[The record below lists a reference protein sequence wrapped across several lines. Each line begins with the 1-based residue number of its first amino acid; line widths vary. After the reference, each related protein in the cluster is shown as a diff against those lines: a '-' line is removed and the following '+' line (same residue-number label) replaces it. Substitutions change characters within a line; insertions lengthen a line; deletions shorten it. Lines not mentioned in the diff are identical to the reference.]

1 MKKCLIVDDSKVVR
15 KVVRKIVENLGF
27 QADEACDGSEALT
40 KTQETQFDLIMLD
53 WNMPI
58 MDGMD
63 FFKKFKESV
72 NFDACKVIFCTTEN
86 EMPKIQEAISEGAS
100 EYIMKPF
107 DENIVRDKL
116 QQVGLL

>member
-1 MKKCLIVDDSKVVR
+1 MKKCLVVDDSKVVR

-27 QADEACDGSEALT
+27 EAHEACDGSEALS
-40 KTQETQFDLIMLD
+40 KTGEMKFDLIMLD
-53 WNMPI
+53 WNMPV

-63 FFKKFKESV
+63 FFKKFKESA
-72 NFDACKVIFCTTEN
+72 NFEGCKVVFCTTEN
-86 EMPKIQEAISEGAS
+86 EMPKIQQAVSEGAN

-107 DENIVRDKL
+107 DENIVKDKL